1 MCLLERSTRNMNQ
14 TFPLICTAA
23 CILLVVGLVLSS
35 LNAPST
41 SGIAPTVLTPYSYC
55 DSPLN
60 LEISPVIEF
69 FDSRPLVSTE
79 KLNAQFE
86 QSRPLKGLPR
96 SGNVCF
102 RFAGRMFSH
111 LLSLYR

>member
-1 MCLLERSTRNMNQ
+1 MCLLERSYSNMNQ
-14 TFPLICTAA
+14 TFPLFCTAA
-23 CILLVVGLVLSS
+23 CVLLVVGFVLSS
-35 LNAPST
+35 LFAPST
-41 SGIAPTVLTPYSYC
+41 PGISPTILTPYSYC

-69 FDSRPLVSTE
+69 FDSRPLVSFE
-79 KLNAQFE
+79 ILNSPLE
-86 QSRPLKGLPR
+86 QPRSLTGLPR